1 MHLLELFRRTLQH
14 YSPVE
19 SQKMFSWTAK
29 LYLTLHRHD
38 VCVCVCDP
46 LIVTA
51 ALRPSWRFRVRKR
64 RRHRLSSVT
73 HPVCSCW
80 CLPASFCH
88 IKLSGKM
95 SVTVCCVDGVLSH
108 AAGRLCTHWL
118 LCSAHLKTTFP
129 FPEKGR
135 KLHWLYA
142 VKIKTTP
149 TPPTVNLSH
158 FHPRFHRRRVSPPGR
173 AAGFPLH
180 LFPSVLLKP
189 QAAAD
194 AVHAVDEA
202 NSRGLVLTCES
213 LSSVGRLIEFWSLR
227 RDEDSGCTAL
237 REMFPR
243 SYSITQQWSSMATSW
258 PAVRREEEELNQ
270 SEIVI
275 LLICKTAVP
284 VLIINPSKQLR
295 VRITLP
301 KLITSNSS
309 FSFFF

>member
-1 MHLLELFRRTLQH
+1 MC
-14 YSPVE
+14 
-19 SQKMFSWTAK
+19 
-29 LYLTLHRHD
+29 
-38 VCVCVCDP
+38 VCVCVWSFDSDSC
-46 LIVTA
+46 
-51 ALRPSWRFRVRKR
+51 SWRSRVRKR

-129 FPEKGR
+129 FSEKGR

-158 FHPRFHRRRVSPPGR
+158 FHPRFHRRRVSPPGH

-194 AVHAVDEA
+194 AVHTSKQPRARLDMWV
-202 NSRGLVLTCES
+202 LVLCGSTDWVLIAEERW
-213 LSSVGRLIEFWSLR
+213 GQRLHGASWNVS
-227 RDEDSGCTAL
+227 
-237 REMFPR
+237 
-243 SYSITQQWSSMATSW
+243 TQLFGHATSW
-258 PAVRREEEELNQ
+258 PAVRREEEELNP
-270 SEIVI
+270 SERPCCTR
-275 LLICKTAVP
+275 LHRDFADM
-284 VLIINPSKQLR
+284 
-295 VRITLP
+295 
-301 KLITSNSS
+301 
-309 FSFFF
+309 

>member
-158 FHPRFHRRRVSPPGR
+158 FRPRFHRRRVSPPGR

-243 SYSITQQWSSMATSW
+243 SYSVTQPLDQLL
-258 PAVRREEEELNQ
+258 EEKKRN
-270 SEIVI
+270 
-275 LLICKTAVP
+275 
-284 VLIINPSKQLR
+284 
-295 VRITLP
+295 
-301 KLITSNSS
+301 
-309 FSFFF
+309 